1 MNKLLLIE
9 DDPDVRALL
18 ATFIQDEGY
27 ELNMAFD
34 GLEGLKAFMLNE
46 PDLIILDYM
55 LPKLNGLEVLKRIRE
70 TSQIPILMLSAR
82 DQDVDKAL
90 GLEIGADD
98 YLGKPFSLIELSA
111 RIKALLRRAD
121 RQRGFAQIDELPA
134 PELLSVRALTLDL
147 QNYHVVTGDRQIPL
161 TAKEF
166 ELLKLFMSHPNRL
179 FTKSQI
185 YQSVWQEDYFGDDNA
200 INVHIRRLR
209 EKIESQ
215 PSEPEYIKTVWGIG
229 YKFSDGN

>member
-1 MNKLLLIE
+1 MYKLLIIE
-9 DDPDVRALL
+9 DDQGVRELL
-18 ATFIQDEGY
+18 NEHLASEGYGLTFANDGFEGIKTFI
-27 ELNMAFD
+27 M
-34 GLEGLKAFMLNE
+34 NE
-46 PDLIILDYM
+46 IDLVILDYM
-55 LPKLNGLEVLKRIRE
+55 MPKMNGIEVLRRIRE
-70 TSQIPILMLSAR
+70 TSNVPVLMLSAR

-111 RIKALLRRAD
+111 RIKALLRRAKQGSSSLEED
-121 RQRGFAQIDELPA
+121 VLRTVQFLNFKE
-134 PELLSVRALTLDL
+134 LTLDL
-147 QNYHVVTGDRQIPL
+147 ANYAVHCGERQVAL

-166 ELLKLFMSHPNRL
+166 ELLKLFMTYPNRL
-179 FTKSQI
+179 FTKAQI

-209 EKIESQ
+209 EKIETQ

-229 YKFSDGN
+229 YRLADGN

>member
-1 MNKLLLIE
+1 MHKILIIE
-9 DDPDVRALL
+9 DDQGVRELL
-18 ATFIQDEGY
+18 NEHLASEGY
-27 ELNMAFD
+27 GLTFAND
-34 GLEGLKAFMLNE
+34 GLEGIKTFIMNE
-46 PDLIILDYM
+46 IDLVILDYM
-55 LPKLNGLEVLKRIRE
+55 MPKMNGLEVLRRIRE
-70 TSQIPILMLSAR
+70 TSNVPVLMLSAR

-111 RIKALLRRAD
+111 RVKALLRRAE
-121 RQRGFAQIDELPA
+121 RGSSNLGEDVFQTNQFLKFKE
-134 PELLSVRALTLDL
+134 LTLDL
-147 QNYHVVTGDRQIPL
+147 GNYAVLCGERQVAL

-166 ELLKLFMSHPNRL
+166 ELLKLFMTYPNRL
-179 FTKSQI
+179 FTKAQI

-209 EKIESQ
+209 EKIETQ

-229 YKFSDGN
+229 YRLADGN